1 MIDCF
6 DGKYAFLSNF
16 YNCPVTYNRLVYQN
30 NEAAFQAQKTLDENV
45 RKEFTSLP
53 PNLAKRKGRR
63 VNLRSDWEEVK
74 DDVMY
79 EICLEKF
86 LSRKNYRLLELL
98 HNTGHEEIVEGNYWH
113 DNYWGNCTCN
123 RCKNTEGNNKLGKI
137 LMEIRS
143 KY

>member
-16 YNCPVTYNRLVYQN
+16 HNCPVTYNGLTYKN
-30 NEAAFQAQKTLDENV
+30 NEAAFQAQKTLNENI
-45 RKEFTSLP
+45 RKEFTGLP

-63 VNLRSDWEEVK
+63 VTLRSDWEQVK
-74 DDVMY
+74 DDIMY

-86 LSRKNYRLLELL
+86 LSKKNYRLLELL
-98 HNTGHEEIVEGNYWH
+98 LNTGHEEIVEGNYWH
-113 DNYWGNCTCN
+113 DNYWGNCTCD
-123 RCKNTEGNNKLGKI
+123 RCKNVDGMNVLGKI

>member
-16 YNCPVTYNRLVYQN
+16 YNCPVTYNGLTYQN

-45 RKEFTSLP
+45 RKEFTNLP

-63 VNLRSDWEEVK
+63 VSLRPDWEKVK
-74 DDVMY
+74 DEVMY
-79 EICLEKF
+79 GICLEKF
-86 LSRKNYRLLELL
+86 LSVENHKLLELL
-98 HNTGHEEIVEGNYWH
+98 LNTGSEEIIEGNHWH
-113 DNYWGNCTCN
+113 DNYWGNCTCDK
-123 RCKNTEGNNKLGKI
+123 CKRIDGRNMLGKI